1 MKVPAT
7 PFPGD
12 PLTYVIRTISEFDS
26 VGFAESKEAN
36 CFAGDEGDLIEID
49 CHLAL
54 FLIEQFSKGVHMLS
68 AKSAAHA

>member
-36 CFAGDEGDLIEID
+36 CFAGDEGDLIEIKAT
-49 CHLAL
+49 LP
-54 FLIEQFSKGVHMLS
+54 FS
-68 AKSAAHA
+68 